1 MDWPVF
7 SDRILFRQ
15 LASSFSMKSATMAI
29 SVCWPWAPPKG
40 WWISTM
46 EFGSTK
52 RLPLVPEER
61 STAAMEA
68 HSPMQMVDTSHLMK
82 FMVSRMPRPAVTEP
96 PG

>member
-1 MDWPVF
+1 
-7 SDRILFRQ
+7 
-15 LASSFSMKSATMAI
+15 
-29 SVCWPWAPPKG
+29 
-40 WWISTM
+40 M

-82 FMVSRMPRPAVTEP
+82 SMVSRMARPAVTEP
-96 PG
+96 PGELM